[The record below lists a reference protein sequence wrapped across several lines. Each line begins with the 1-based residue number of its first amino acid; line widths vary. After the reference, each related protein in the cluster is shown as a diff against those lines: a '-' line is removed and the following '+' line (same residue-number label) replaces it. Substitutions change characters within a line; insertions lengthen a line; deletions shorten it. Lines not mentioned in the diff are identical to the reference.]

1 VWRLRASTGATFAGG
16 LCCAD
21 WRIRCSK
28 EDRRKTP
35 HSLLGFSISL
45 GHLHPINYSH
55 RTEWALLYF
64 LAPSLERP
72 SYTTHVFV
80 VCRLSCDHR
89 SAPERPEATR
99 GRRFRR
105 CCSALP
111 CVFAPLESTTRT
123 HSGSAPCYFSS
134 AAHISHNMY

>member
-89 SAPERPEATR
+89 RPSDPRRR

-105 CCSALP
+105 CCSALRLCP
-111 CVFAPLESTTRT
+111 SLESTRT